1 VVLRRVSPDALDEAV
16 VIPPKGEEYVLALPS
31 HECPC
36 GRDGMPETIVYSPFS
51 AAGAA
56 VQILAV
62 GLRKKTVVSLR
73 RLT

>member
-1 VVLRRVSPDALDEAV
+1 
-16 VIPPKGEEYVLALPS
+16 
-31 HECPC
+31 
-36 GRDGMPETIVYSPFS
+36 MPETIVYSPFS